1 MSDRRAPSEG
11 KEPGGAG
18 QPEGA
23 DTTRGPAPGES
34 QKERVDRELSE
45 LLEEIRVIL
54 PGVEILFGFLIL
66 LPFEFSEELGGLERL
81 LYLGA
86 FLSVSAAL
94 ALLVAPT
101 LDHRLRFRELD
112 KERWL
117 YRSNRLTIAAT
128 VLVAIGIA
136 LTVYLVVE
144 TLVGGVLAGVIAA
157 ANASW
162 FAWFWFVAPLMRSR
176 GKRD

>member
-1 MSDRRAPSEG
+1 MADDTS
-11 KEPGGAG
+11 AG
-18 QPEGA
+18 DTRGRQPE
-23 DTTRGPAPGES
+23 ES
-34 QKERVDRELSE
+34 DKQRVDRELTE
-45 LLEEIRVIL
+45 LLDEIRTIL
-54 PGVEILFGFLIL
+54 PGVEILFGFLII
-66 LPFEFSEELGGLERL
+66 LPFEFSDELAGLERM

-86 FLSVSAAL
+86 FLSVSAGL

-101 LDHRLRFRELD
+101 INHRIRFRAMD

-117 YRSNRLTIAAT
+117 YRSNRLVIVAT

-144 TLVGGVLAGVIAA
+144 TIVGGVLAGVIAA

-162 FAWFWFVAPLMRSR
+162 FTWFWFGWPLLQRAR
-176 GKRD
+176 GR